1 MKLRYIF
8 KKSEIDTKIRKS
20 NLSML
25 LKFALKVKGFVFYAL
40 KFTPKFEK
48 VKKFFHA
55 YEFNPKFEKVKGF
68 VHAFEIYTK
77 V

>member
-1 MKLRYIF
+1 
-8 KKSEIDTKIRKS
+8 
-20 NLSML
+20 ML